1 MSVLVAQEPA
11 ELSCLLIPLAQGT
24 QLLLP
29 GVCIAEV
36 LPWRRIKPLADA
48 PEWCLGVLGWRG
60 EVVPTIRFELLHR
73 EKTDVSAAGRC
84 LVVMNRTQ
92 SSAGMPFYALAAAG
106 LPRMVQLTGD
116 DLGAGEGPSGR
127 AVAQV
132 VRVGTETAWIP
143 DLGFLESQV
152 RRLVGA

>member
-1 MSVLVAQEPA
+1 MSALVAQESA
-11 ELSCLLIPLAQGT
+11 ELSCLLIPLTQNA

-36 LPWRRIKPLADA
+36 VPWRRVKPLADA
-48 PEWCLGVLGWRG
+48 PDWCLGVLGWRG
-60 EVVPTIRFELLHR
+60 EVVPTLRFEQLH
-73 EKTDVSAAGRC
+73 EAPGQAASAGRC

-92 SSAGMPFYALAAAG
+92 SSAGVPFYALAAGG

-116 DLGAGEGPSGR
+116 DLGAGEVASGKG
-127 AVAQV
+127 VAQV

-143 DLGFLESQV
+143 DLGYLEAQV
-152 RRLVGA
+152 SRIVGQ